1 MAELILVLG
10 GVRSGKSAF
19 AEGLLRGAACVRYV
33 ATGEP
38 QDAEMAERIA
48 AHRARRPP
56 TWATVETRDVAG
68 AIASAPAGAAV
79 LVDALGGWV
88 ADRMSAHGLWPDAVA
103 DVAPL
108 GARGTAALEALVQA
122 AAAIAVAA
130 GQHVGGPVVIV
141 ADESGL
147 GAVPPDATAR
157 RWLDVGGAV
166 AQRLSAA
173 ADRVVMVVA
182 GRPLELPAGEDPA
195 PGRAV
200 GEVPGADLGQ
210 LDAHG
215 DRMVP
220 SGAADFAVNVNGDGP
235 PPHLRKVL
243 DAALDDLGHYP
254 DDGAARRAAA
264 DRHGR
269 TPAEVQVTAGAA
281 DAFRLIAAALE
292 IRSAAILSPTFTEPE
307 RALRAAGVP
316 VVHVLRD
323 RARGWA
329 LDPAAV
335 PADADLVVLGNP
347 NNPTGTLDPPE
358 RIAALC
364 RPGRVTVV
372 DEAFMDF
379 VADPGASL
387 ADRAD
392 LRGLVVVRSVTKLW
406 GVPGVRAGYLVA
418 DQELVAQFAA
428 ARQPW
433 PVGALALAAIE
444 ACCSDE
450 AYRREVADDIA
461 AARAAL
467 AGDLAALPGVTVTP
481 GAANFLLLCVPDGP
495 ATDAALRRRGVAVR
509 PSTFPGLT
517 ADHLRVAVRDR
528 DRNAV
533 LVDALRDAL
542 AEVGERR
549 A

>member
-19 AEGLLRGAACVRYV
+19 AERLVLGAACVRYV

-38 QDAEMAERIA
+38 QDAEMAERIT
-48 AHRARRPP
+48 AHRARRPA
-56 TWATVETRDVAG
+56 TWTTVETRDVAG

-79 LVDALGGWV
+79 LVDSFGGWL
-88 ADRMSAHGLWPDAVA
+88 AERMSAHGLWPDAVA

-108 GARGTAALEALVQA
+108 GARGTAALEALVEA

-130 GQHVGGPVVIV
+130 GRHVGGPVVIV
-141 ADESGL
+141 AEESGL
-147 GAVPPDATAR
+147 GVVPPDATAR
-157 RWLDVGGAV
+157 RWLDVAGAV
-166 AQRLSAA
+166 IQRLSAM
-173 ADRVVMVVA
+173 ADRAVLLVA
-182 GRPLELPAGEDPA
+182 GRPLQLTAGAVPASDRG
-195 PGRAV
+195 V
-200 GEVPGADLGQ
+200 GEVPGADPGQ
-210 LDAHG
+210 LGAHG

-220 SGAADFAVNVNGDGP
+220 PGAADFAVNVHGDGP

-243 DAALDDLGHYP
+243 DAALDELGRYP

-269 TPAEVQVTAGAA
+269 TPAEVLVTAGAA
-281 DAFRLIAAALE
+281 EAFRLVAKTLD
-292 IRSAAILSPTFTEPE
+292 IRRAAIVSPTFTEPE
-307 RALRAAGVP
+307 RALRAARVP
-316 VVHVLRD
+316 VAQVMRD
-323 RARGWA
+323 PARGWA

-335 PADADLVVLGNP
+335 PVEADLVVLGNP

-358 RIAALC
+358 RVAALC

-387 ADRAD
+387 AERAD
-392 LRGLVVVRSVTKLW
+392 LPGLVVVRSVTKLW
-406 GVPGVRAGYLVA
+406 GIPGVRAGYLVA
-418 DQELVAQFAA
+418 DQELVARFAA

-450 AYRREVADDIA
+450 AYRREVAADIA

-467 AGDLAALPGVTVTP
+467 ASDLAALPGVTVTP
-481 GAANFLLLCVPDGP
+481 GAANFLLLRVPDGP
-495 ATDAALRRRGVAVR
+495 ATGAALRRRGVAVR

-517 ADHLRVAVRDR
+517 DDHLRVAVRAP

-533 LVDALRDAL
+533 LVDAMREAL
-542 AEVGERR
+542 AEVGEWR